1 MQYYAIV
8 TQLAQ
13 NIVNFLVISWVP
25 GQFPD
30 GNFRNGLFRDGQF
43 PDWQFSD
50 GHFPERTIPEWA
62 FFGGTVNQM
71 TFSQTDISPNNIFS
85 FI

>member
-1 MQYYAIV
+1 MS
-8 TQLAQ
+8 
-13 NIVNFLVISWVP
+13 FLVISWVP

-30 GNFRNGLFRDGQF
+30 GHFPDETFHNGLFPDGQF